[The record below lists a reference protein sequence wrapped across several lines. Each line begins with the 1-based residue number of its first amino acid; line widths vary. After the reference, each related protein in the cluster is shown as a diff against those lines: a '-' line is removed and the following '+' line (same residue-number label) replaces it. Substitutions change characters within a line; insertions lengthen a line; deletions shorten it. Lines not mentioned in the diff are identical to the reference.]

1 MLARGRQ
8 LFTGL
13 SVYWKPL
20 FKGRLL
26 LVTNTVSC
34 GGLLAA
40 GDTLR
45 QSWEMRQDPKR
56 KWDRTRTAR
65 MFTIGCSMGPM
76 MHYWYLWLDRAFPAA
91 GFSGI
96 RTVLKKVLID
106 QIVASP
112 VFGVWY
118 FIGIGS
124 LEGQTLEQ
132 SWHELEDNFWEF
144 YKMDWCVWPPTQLIN
159 FLFVS
164 PKYRVI
170 YMNVI
175 TLGWD
180 TYLSYLKHRNKE
192 PSLSLDEDSKPCT
205 TEIQTTG

>member
-1 MLARGRQ
+1 MLAQGRKI
-8 LFTGL
+8 FSGL

-40 GDTLR
+40 GDALR
-45 QSWEMRQDPKR
+45 QSWEIKKDSKR
-56 KWDRTRTAR
+56 KWDRVRTAR
-65 MFTIGCSMGPM
+65 MFTIGCTMGPM

-96 RTVLKKVLID
+96 RTVLKKVFID
-106 QIVASP
+106 QIAASP

-118 FIGIGS
+118 FIGLGS

-132 SWHELEDNFWEF
+132 SWHELEENFWEF

-159 FLFVS
+159 FLFL
-164 PKYRVI
+164 PPTYRVI
-170 YMNVI
+170 YMNVV

-180 TYLSYLKHRNKE
+180 TYLSYLKHRNKK
-192 PSLSLDEDSKPCT
+192 PALSQDEDSKPCT
-205 TEIQTTG
+205 SEIQTTG